1 MIHGVLRSMSTLV
14 NFVVLKYYIN
24 KVELDWSGWDEPSL
38 SRLIKTE
45 ARTQWSSL
53 HLETESNTT
62 WPRNEV
68 TKKNTCFTSILL
80 FIAQHKTILWVG
92 FLFFFSFLTTYT
104 MYSHNTPYSY
114 KERETEQKHFF
125 SFFFFFL
132 HTASLTWK
140 IKNQEQSSN
149 LTECSCQLCW
159 FTFFFFLFLLF
170 NFMGQGPSLY
180 PKFQVFVKLGLWA
193 IHS

>member
-1 MIHGVLRSMSTLV
+1 MVTIFSLNPCPLYDALTFFPQLHFQWLKHTEYLQFSLFRSMIHGVLRSMSTLV
-14 NFVVLKYYIN
+14 DFVVLKCYIN

-68 TKKNTCFTSILL
+68 TKKSTCFTSILL

-114 KERETEQKHFF
+114 KERERLNKNTFF
-125 SFFFFFL
+125 SFFFFFTYCIL
-132 HTASLTWK
+132 DM
-140 IKNQEQSSN
+140 KNKEPRTI
-149 LTECSCQLCW
+149 L
-159 FTFFFFLFLLF
+159 
-170 NFMGQGPSLY
+170 
-180 PKFQVFVKLGLWA
+180 KLNGM
-193 IHS
+193 

>member
-1 MIHGVLRSMSTLV
+1 MAERLEHTEYLQFSLFRSMIHGVLRSMSTLV
-14 NFVVLKYYIN
+14 NFVVLKCYIN

-114 KERETEQKHFF
+114 KERERLNKNTFF
-125 SFFFFFL
+125 PFFFFTYCIL
-132 HTASLTWK
+132 DM
-140 IKNQEQSSN
+140 KNKEPRTI
-149 LTECSCQLCW
+149 L
-159 FTFFFFLFLLF
+159 
-170 NFMGQGPSLY
+170 
-180 PKFQVFVKLGLWA
+180 KLNGM
-193 IHS
+193 